1 MHKSQWTEHGGKK
14 PHSKLWEVV
23 LCQEKKNLLVRNT
36 DNYLGILKNNSI
48 LIKYI

>member
-23 LCQEKKNLLVRNT
+23 LCQEKKSTCQEYRQLLGNF
-36 DNYLGILKNNSI
+36 K
-48 LIKYI
+48 K

>member
-23 LCQEKKNLLVRNT
+23 LCQEKKI
-36 DNYLGILKNNSI
+36 YLSGIQTI
-48 LIKYI
+48 TWEF